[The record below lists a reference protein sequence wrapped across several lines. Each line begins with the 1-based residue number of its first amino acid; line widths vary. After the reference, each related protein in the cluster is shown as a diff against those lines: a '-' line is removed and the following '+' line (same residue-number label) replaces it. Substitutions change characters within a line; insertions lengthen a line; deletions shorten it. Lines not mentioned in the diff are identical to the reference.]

1 MNLFFSKPFVRD
13 YRKLPKQIQTA
24 IDKQIEFLLSNPRHP
39 SLNIKKMNDP
49 REIWEGRITKSYRFT
64 YQIERETYVLRRVG
78 THGILK
84 NPYVTPVPRLNL
96 FLHIIICQV
105 VTKRGNGNIAI
116 VDGANIRS
124 FLTMNGF
131 IRAH

>member
-1 MNLFFSKPFVRD
+1 MNLLFSKLFVRD

-64 YQIERETYVLRRVG
+64 YQIEGDTCILRRVG
-78 THGILK
+78 THDILK
-84 NPYVTPVPRLNL
+84 NP
-96 FLHIIICQV
+96 
-105 VTKRGNGNIAI
+105 
-116 VDGANIRS
+116 
-124 FLTMNGF
+124 
-131 IRAH
+131 